1 MTSHPFWRFIAY
13 KFNFFHIQADNHKI
27 LLFSQFKV
35 VLDLVEEL
43 LLMRNYD
50 YRRLDGEMSI
60 GPRAESI
67 RDFNEDPNV
76 FVFLLTTRAGGV
88 GLNLT
93 GADTVIFYDRDW
105 NPQMDIQAQDRCHRI
120 GNYY

>member
-1 MTSHPFWRFIAY
+1 M
-13 KFNFFHIQADNHKI
+13 
-27 LLFSQFKV
+27 LFSQFRI

-50 YRRLDGEMSI
+50 YRRLDGDVSI
-60 GPRAESI
+60 DARADSI
-67 RDFNEDPNV
+67 RDFNENPNV
-76 FVFLLTTRAGGV
+76 FIFLLTTRAGGV

-105 NPQMDIQAQDRCHRI
+105 NPQMDIQAQARCHRI
-120 GNYY
+120 GNYYFV